1 MIPGISLR
9 AEIQENDCDDY
20 GQSTKPDIMTQCK
33 RNRLMYS
40 RNCLGVPSRFMSA
53 LLLLLSNG
61 GSELLK

>member
-33 RNRLMYS
+33 RNRL
-40 RNCLGVPSRFMSA
+40 
-53 LLLLLSNG
+53 
-61 GSELLK
+61 